1 MTVIAVSP
9 AGIPL
14 RDPPS
19 SGTPPYPE
27 KGAAYIEAQ
36 QPGAR
41 VFNLYEWGGYL
52 IDRLYPDE
60 RVFIDGRAD
69 LHGDLVPEYQDI
81 ARGKGWQEAFER
93 YGIDVAL
100 IPPQF
105 PLADALKSAGW
116 RVGYEDADQ
125 VVSVR
130 P

>member
-1 MTVIAVSP
+1 M
-9 AGIPL
+9 
-14 RDPPS
+14 
-19 SGTPPYPE
+19 
-27 KGAAYIEAQ
+27 
-36 QPGAR
+36 
-41 VFNLYEWGGYL
+41 FNLYEWGGYL

-105 PLADALKSAGW
+105 PLVDALKSAGW

-125 VVSVR
+125 VVLVK